1 MGRTARPTL
10 TPLVTL
16 VLSSLASRERPK
28 VPIIAL
34 TSLPAVARRLGLVW
48 GLHCVVT
55 GEVTR
60 FKHAVISAA
69 RAARS
74 YEFAADKDKIVVTA
88 GVPFNTA
95 GSTNIIRV
103 ASVDEKI
110 INTLES

>member
-1 MGRTARPTL
+1 M
-10 TPLVTL
+10 
-16 VLSSLASRERPK
+16 
-28 VPIIAL
+28 
-34 TSLPAVARRLGLVW
+34 W

-110 INTLES
+110 INKELEVFSAFITKEEETKHLNMLKRIKEPLWQR

>member
-1 MGRTARPTL
+1 M
-10 TPLVTL
+10 
-16 VLSSLASRERPK
+16 
-28 VPIIAL
+28 
-34 TSLPAVARRLGLVW
+34 PAVARRLGLVW